1 MVLVADGCAEP
12 SSTSTQAN
20 PPTTAVPAQP
30 RTLKVEFPNGAPALD
45 QTAELT
51 CTMVVS
57 TWDDFTIDLNVKLPD
72 AFELVS
78 GSLSWSGDI
87 SGGGTF
93 TLVSAQVKATK
104 VGYFNIYAKAYIARD
119 YYPTDDGYMYSRTVD
134 VIVTEDSAVWG
145 YGLPR
150 SNSEPG
156 VVPIRQVPGKW
167 SVIET
172 DLQVSCAPKLW
183 EPAELSITILS
194 PVDFPG
200 MTAEIIFHHG
210 VELLEGAEKQTIDL
224 KAGVPVHLSAT
235 IIFTETGSHTVTAD
249 VAELIDG
256 VWHHSPQNTI
266 SFDIG
271 IEQSTYQ
278 HGLPESTQKPTDDLP
293 PPPSIPSIP

>member
-1 MVLVADGCAEP
+1 MVSNEW
-12 SSTSTQAN
+12 QIN
-20 PPTTAVPAQP
+20 Y
-30 RTLKVEFPNGAPALD
+30 
-45 QTAELT
+45 
-51 CTMVVS
+51 
-57 TWDDFTIDLNVKLPD
+57 TIDLNVKLPD

-87 SGGGTF
+87 SGRGTV
-93 TLVSAQVKATK
+93 TLVSAQVRSKE
-104 VGYFNIYAKAYIARD
+104 VGNWIIEI
-119 YYPTDDGYMYSRTVD
+119 PLHITVD
-134 VIVTEDSAVWG
+134 VDWLKPNDRVIKTYVTVTEDSATWG
-145 YGLPR
+145 NDPPR

-156 VVPIRQVPGKW
+156 VVPIQQVPDKW

-172 DLQVSCAPKLW
+172 DLQVSCAPKLN

-235 IIFTETGSHTVTAD
+235 VIFTETGSHTVTAD

-278 HGLPESTQKPTDDLP
+278 HGLPQSTQKPTDDLP
-293 PPPSIPSIP
+293 PPPSIPSSP